1 MRLAEHWTS
10 TGDALFR
17 RRSWL
22 PLLLLPLFLASFI
35 GQRYRFESHTAG
47 LDAGRSA
54 AS

>member
-22 PLLLLPLFLASFI
+22 PLLLLPLFLASFF
-35 GQRYRFESHTAG
+35 GPALSPPTRPPPT
-47 LDAGRSA
+47 
-54 AS
+54 